1 MDKNIEN
8 IHLLDILPPNLQK
21 SSKVSAAAQALD
33 GELKAVTMAIAECL
47 ILPRLDELPESVLD
61 LLAWQWHV
69 DFYEPVGLN
78 IIKKRE
84 LIRQSIAWHRHKG
97 TPWAVEQVV
106 TAAVADAT
114 IHEWFEYGGEPG
126 MFRIETGGFK
136 SENTFKDLIQAIHV
150 AKNTRSHLDRI
161 IINGNKNKFEDENI
175 LKYNVGLLNCSI
187 GRKQIG
193 ILPPEKIVIQ
203 MSAGIA
209 SMRAGKKTIGLSP
222 PVVFQNKIFIG
233 QYICRTGRITIGGI
247 R

>member
-1 MDKNIEN
+1 MDKSIGN

-33 GELKAVTMAIAECL
+33 GELKSVTMTIAECL
-47 ILPRLDELPESVLD
+47 ILPRLDELPEPVLD

-69 DFYEPVGLN
+69 DFYEPAGLN
-78 IIKKRE
+78 IAKKRE

-161 IINGNKNKFEDENI
+161 IINGNKNELNNENVI
-175 LKYNVGLLNCSI
+175 KQNIGLLNCLRGYKQIQISLPEKSNMVMHVGQVQI
-187 GRKQIG
+187 CSGRKKVQIER
-193 ILPPEKIVIQ
+193 PTVAVQ
-203 MSAGIA
+203 
-209 SMRAGKKTIGLSP
+209 KTF
-222 PVVFQNKIFIG
+222 VG
-233 QYICRTGRITIGGI
+233 QIIRRTGRITIGGA